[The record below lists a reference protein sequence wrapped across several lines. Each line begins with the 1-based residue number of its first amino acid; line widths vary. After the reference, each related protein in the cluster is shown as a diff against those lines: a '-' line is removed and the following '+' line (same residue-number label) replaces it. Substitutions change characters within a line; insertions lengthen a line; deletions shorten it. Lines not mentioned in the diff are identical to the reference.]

1 MPMGSILIV
10 DDAKNIRETLA
21 MYIRSLGHTVETA
34 ADAEMD
40 AAVEFG
46 KASPF
51 PDKSTLTTDVYVGDL
66 AGASAGGPA

>member
-1 MPMGSILIV
+1 VGRGATIQEDL
-10 DDAKNIRETLA
+10 DDIQA
-21 MYIRSLGHTVETA
+21 V

-51 PDKSTLTTDVYVGDL
+51 PDKAALTADVYVGDSGDRA
-66 AGASAGGPA
+66 AGDPA